1 MTGALAAVV
10 ASPCTAPFMGTAVVF
25 AITQPPLSALL
36 VFLSL
41 AFGMALPF
49 LLIAFIPD
57 IGKFLPKP
65 GPWMDIFKQAMAFPL
80 YLTAIWLLW
89 VLGRQTDASIMAL
102 VLVGILLLLFAVWL
116 RKVEAGSRGRWRHF
130 KTALSLAAVAG
141 SFAMLWLPGL
151 SITSPQTT
159 GRVLAQDS
167 FWEPYSEERLAEL
180 RAQHRPV
187 FLNITA
193 DWCISCIANERVA
206 LSMTSVRD
214 AFREKN
220 IAALKGDWTNNHP
233 RITEIL
239 ESFNRNGVPL
249 YVLYPPGEDVE
260 PIMLPQ
266 WLTPFNVISALESI

>member
-1 MTGALAAVV
+1 M
-10 ASPCTAPFMGTAVVF
+10 
-25 AITQPPLSALL
+25 
-36 VFLSL
+36 
-41 AFGMALPF
+41 
-49 LLIAFIPD
+49 
-57 IGKFLPKP
+57 
-65 GPWMDIFKQAMAFPL
+65 
-80 YLTAIWLLW
+80 
-89 VLGRQTDASIMAL
+89 
-102 VLVGILLLLFAVWL
+102 
-116 RKVEAGSRGRWRHF
+116 
-130 KTALSLAAVAG
+130 
-141 SFAMLWLPGL
+141 
-151 SITSPQTT
+151 
-159 GRVLAQDS
+159 LAQDS
-167 FWEPYSEERLAEL
+167 FWEPYSEARLAEL

-220 IAALKGDWTNNHP
+220 IAALKVDWTNNHP